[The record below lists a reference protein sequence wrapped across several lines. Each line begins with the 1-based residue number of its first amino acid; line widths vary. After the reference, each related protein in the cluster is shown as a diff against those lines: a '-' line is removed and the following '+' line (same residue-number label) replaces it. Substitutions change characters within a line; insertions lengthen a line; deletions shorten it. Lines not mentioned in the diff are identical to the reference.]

1 MANTGA
7 TISGVGG
14 EADAVEQA
22 RAVIDGAV
30 QAGIPLRLIGGLAI
44 RLLTPEF
51 PPREREGQDLDL
63 ASVSSARSGLSRY
76 LSDQGFVP
84 DKEFNNLYGHKQM
97 YFVFPGSDR
106 ALDVVMDQ
114 LNMCHVL
121 DFRTRIE
128 RMPHTLDVA
137 DLLLSKLQIVE
148 LNEKDVQDLVYLLAA
163 FPVTQGDEPG
173 TIGLDR
179 VGKVLGEDWGWWR
192 TVTANLD
199 RVATLA
205 GGEARHL
212 VPPNP
217 PYDPVAQAR
226 TLREHADRAPKTL
239 KWKLRAKVGDR
250 MRWYELPEEVA
261 HH

>member
-1 MANTGA
+1 VDN
-7 TISGVGG
+7 GG
-14 EADAVEQA
+14 DTVEEA

-30 QAGIPLRLIGGLAI
+30 REGVPLRLIGGLAI
-44 RLLTPEF
+44 RFLTPAF
-51 PPREREGQDLDL
+51 PPREREGQDMDL
-63 ASVSSARSGLSRY
+63 ACVSSARAGLSRY
-76 LSDQGFVP
+76 LSEYGFVP

-97 YFVFPGSDR
+97 YFVFPGTNR

-121 DFRTRIE
+121 DFRDRIE

-163 FPVTQGDEPG
+163 FPVAEGDDPG

-205 GGEARHL
+205 SGEAKHL
-212 VPPNP
+212 VPPDP
-217 PYDPVAQAR
+217 PYDPAAQAR
-226 TLREHADRAPKTL
+226 VLREHADRVPKTL

-261 HH
+261 HHQ

>member
-1 MANTGA
+1 MD
-7 TISGVGG
+7 G
-14 EADAVEQA
+14 EADPVEQA

-44 RLLTPEF
+44 RMLTPEF

-63 ASVSSARSGLSRY
+63 ASVSSAKSGLSRY

-137 DLLLSKLQIVE
+137 DLLLSKLQIFQ
-148 LNEKDVQDLVYLLAA
+148 LNEKDVQDAVYLLAA
-163 FPVTQGDEPG
+163 FPVAEGDEAG

-192 TVTANLD
+192 TVTANLGK
-199 RVATLA
+199 VATLA

-226 TLREHADRAPKTL
+226 TLREHADLAPKTL